1 MEIKNVSKN
10 LNAASPEPDPCEQLG
25 SFPQGDAQQTGSTG
39 GSQTWDLF
47 NLI

>member
-10 LNAASPEPDPCEQLG
+10 LSAASPEPDPCEQLG

-39 GSQTWDLF
+39 GVTNMGF
-47 NLI
+47 I